1 METLIQDIRYGLR
14 LMIKRPGFTTVAV
27 IVLALGVGA
36 NTAIFSVVNAVL
48 LRRLPYRDPSR
59 LVMVWENN
67 RNRGR
72 SRNVISPAN
81 FLDWRD
87 QNSVFED
94 MAMFIDF
101 RFNLTSVDD
110 PEELPAQIA
119 QVNLFDVLGATA
131 ELGYTFAP
139 ENSER
144 GHNNVVI
151 LSHGL
156 WQRRFGGDRD
166 VIGKT
171 MLLNGEANT
180 IIGVMSPDFQLYV
193 KQGSQIGKPVDLW
206 LPWTYNPRARVRAG
220 RAWMSVARMKPG
232 VTLEQAQSDLDS
244 IAARFEEQYPEFDKG
259 WGVTVVP
266 LREQLVGDVKTP
278 LLILLGAVGFV
289 LLIACA
295 NVANL
300 LLARAASRQKE
311 IAVRTALGAARV
323 RVIRQLLTESVLL
336 ALVGGAAGLLI
347 AKWGTDSLVA
357 LSPKD
362 LLGIDRIA
370 LDSRVLLFTAGVSL
384 ITGLI
389 FGMAPALAASR
400 TNLNET
406 LKEGGRDS
414 GGGGSQRVRGVFV
427 VAEVALALVL
437 LIGCGLMIKSLW
449 RLQAVS
455 PGFDTSKLLTARL
468 LLPPTA
474 GSRYASDSQRTQ
486 FFKQLVERLQSLP
499 GVRDATAIDALPF
512 GGPGSATGFTIT
524 GEPEPAPGEKPVCDV
539 RVIEP
544 NYFELMRIPLLEGR
558 GFTERE
564 ATQVSRVVIVNKA
577 LADRYFPDSAIGKK
591 IAIEMSDNPVPSE
604 IIGVVG
610 DVKYAG
616 LDVDVRPMAYWP
628 HPELARA
635 FMTLV
640 LRTESDPMTLAG
652 ALRREVQA
660 LDPNQPVA
668 DLRTMDQLLSSSI
681 ARMKFS
687 AMLLVV
693 FAGVALVLAAV
704 GIYGVMAYSVEQR
717 THEIGIRMAL
727 GAGRGDVVAM
737 VVRQGMMLAIIGV
750 AIGLGAAWALTRF
763 LSTLLYQVS
772 ATDKTSFLSISIA
785 LGIVALAAN
794 LIPAYRATK
803 VDPMVA
809 LRYE

>member
-1 METLIQDIRYGLR
+1 
-14 LMIKRPGFTTVAV
+14 
-27 IVLALGVGA
+27 
-36 NTAIFSVVNAVL
+36 
-48 LRRLPYRDPSR
+48 
-59 LVMVWENN
+59 
-67 RNRGR
+67 
-72 SRNVISPAN
+72 
-81 FLDWRD
+81 
-87 QNSVFED
+87 
-94 MAMFIDF
+94 
-101 RFNLTSVDD
+101 
-110 PEELPAQIA
+110 
-119 QVNLFDVLGATA
+119 
-131 ELGYTFAP
+131 
-139 ENSER
+139 
-144 GHNNVVI
+144 
-151 LSHGL
+151 
-156 WQRRFGGDRD
+156 
-166 VIGKT
+166 
-171 MLLNGEANT
+171 
-180 IIGVMSPDFQLYV
+180 
-193 KQGSQIGKPVDLW
+193 
-206 LPWTYNPRARVRAG
+206 
-220 RAWMSVARMKPG
+220 
-232 VTLEQAQSDLDS
+232 
-244 IAARFEEQYPEFDKG
+244 
-259 WGVTVVP
+259 
-266 LREQLVGDVKTP
+266 
-278 LLILLGAVGFV
+278 
-289 LLIACA
+289 
-295 NVANL
+295 
-300 LLARAASRQKE
+300 
-311 IAVRTALGAARV
+311 
-323 RVIRQLLTESVLL
+323 
-336 ALVGGAAGLLI
+336 
-347 AKWGTDSLVA
+347 
-357 LSPKD
+357 
-362 LLGIDRIA
+362 
-370 LDSRVLLFTAGVSL
+370 L

-414 GGGGSQRVRGVFV
+414 GGGGSQQVRGVFV

-455 PGFDTSKLLTARL
+455 PGFDTAKLLTARL
-468 LLPPTA
+468 LLPATA
-474 GSRYASDSQRTQ
+474 GSRYATDVQRTQ

-499 GVRDATAIDALPF
+499 GVRDATAIDAVPF
-512 GGPGSATGFTIT
+512 GGPGSGTGFTIT
-524 GEPEPAPGEKPVCDV
+524 GQPPPTPGEKPVCDV

-544 NYFELMRIPLLEGR
+544 NYFQVMGIPLLEGR
-558 GFTERE
+558 EFTERE

-577 LADRYFPDSAIGKK
+577 LADRYFPGAAIGNK

-604 IIGVVG
+604 IVGVVG
-610 DVKYAG
+610 DVKYTG
-616 LDVDVRPMAYWP
+616 LDVDARPMVYWP

-652 ALRREVQA
+652 PLRREVQA

-737 VVRQGMMLAIIGV
+737 VVRQGMMLAGVGV

-763 LSTLLYQVS
+763 LSSLLYQVT
-772 ATDKTSFLSISIA
+772 ATDMTSFLSISIA